1 MSLQLYGIDF
11 IIDNLMFF
19 FTGQST
25 GYHNKSIGANIA
37 AFILRTIS
45 PRTMHEQGK
54 KHKENVEKFLRNIR
68 RKDHENRK
76 EEEKTRR
83 ELERIERAAMKQYKK
98 DIILEV
104 PGASIASLK
113 STSNTNAPPVI
124 SSFSEHD
131 VIYAGSTTNYTELA
145 ELSKSGKSA
154 DGTEATDQGNNTS
167 TSQEAILQDD
177 EEDEDPD
184 DLRNFKVVEKTF
196 PLDDQIPEDI
206 LKDNDSEVSST
217 SFDSTVVP
225 DDDEVELLFRKGEG
239 MAIAKFPSISFP
251 SEPIHINTES

>member
-1 MSLQLYGIDF
+1 MSLQLSEYWVSQQKHWCQYCRIY
-11 IIDNLMFF
+11 IADNKP
-19 FTGQST
+19 S
-25 GYHNKSIGANIA
+25 
-37 AFILRTIS
+37 
-45 PRTMHEQGK
+45 RTMHEQGK

-154 DGTEATDQGNNTS
+154 DGTEAVIGEWRPVTPPPAPPPAPPVNNALETDQGNNTS

-206 LKDNDSEVSST
+206 LKDNDSGKVT
-217 SFDSTVVP
+217 FKK
-225 DDDEVELLFRKGEG
+225 RKL
-239 MAIAKFPSISFP
+239 ASQS
-251 SEPIHINTES
+251 NTRNIRKKKC